1 VRVDFQRP
9 FAAPDGAREVL
20 LVRHGSTRVPPEGAP
35 PPGTGG
41 ATLTDAGRAQA
52 GAVAAR
58 LAGAPIAAVVVSS
71 LRRTR
76 ESAEPLVSAR
86 GFKPVE
92 LADLREVWLGDW
104 EHGEL
109 SRRAARAD
117 PEFQRLLREQRWDV
131 IPNAERPEAFAE
143 RVRRGLTAA
152 ADAGGDVEGPVV
164 VFSHGGVIAEACR
177 QVTGSEPFAFL
188 IVGNGSLTRLVRLES
203 GRWMLLGFNDVA
215 HLA

>member
-1 VRVDFQRP
+1 MRVDFQRP
-9 FAAPDGAREVL
+9 FAPPDGAREVL
-20 LVRHGSTRVPPEGAP
+20 LVRHGSTGAAP
-35 PPGTGG
+35 APGTGG
-41 ATLTDAGRAQA
+41 ATLTEAGRAQA

-58 LAGAPIAAVVVSS
+58 LAGTPIAAVVVSS

-86 GFKPVE
+86 GLEPVE
-92 LADLREVWLGDW
+92 LTDLREVELGDW

-117 PEFQRLLREQRWDV
+117 AEFQRLLREQRWDV

-143 RVRRGLTAA
+143 RVQRGLTAA
-152 ADAGGDVEGPVV
+152 ADAGGGAEGPVV
-164 VFSHGGVIAEACR
+164 VFTHGGVIAEACR
-177 QVTGSEPFAFL
+177 QITRSDPFAFL
-188 IVGNGSLTRLVRLES
+188 IVGNGSLTRLVRLET
-203 GRWMLLGFNDVA
+203 GRWILLGFNDVA